1 MRRIALSKAIEISGK
16 SPFGTSSGVFEVT
29 ISISQNKPSE
39 DNITNNSFNSL
50 WKDSFHLRVSEGHF
64 SQILGSD
71 SNPIPVD
78 VFELESVWIIIQDQF
93 STLNTF
99 FEFNISQVGGT
110 ASKSKPVI
118 TKSVKKARDSRGRHD
133 VVGDKG
139 PRRDRGYTGPKGEQ
153 GLKGIAGDK
162 GDKGDKGIPG
172 SPGDKGITGPPGP
185 TGDKGIQGKPGDKGL
200 TGTTGP
206 IGDKGAQGPQGL
218 PGEKGLTGVPGPQ
231 GDKGIRGPIG
241 PTGERGPTGKPGDP
255 GLQGP
260 QGIQGPQGERGH
272 TGPVGPPGEK
282 GIVGDKG
289 EIGGQ
294 GPMGPPGPPGEKG
307 SQGGMS
313 VESKKL
319 IKDLLELLASKNI
332 ISTEEQ
338 IKLTSYLY

>member
-1 MRRIALSKAIEISGK
+1 MRRIALPKGIEISGK

-29 ISISQNKPSE
+29 ISITQSKPSE
-39 DNITNNSFNSL
+39 DSIANNSFNSL
-50 WKDSFHLRVSEGHF
+50 WQDGFHLRVSEGYF

-71 SNPIPVD
+71 SKPIPVD
-78 VFELESVWIIIQDQF
+78 VFELGSVWIIIQDQF
-93 STLNTF
+93 SAANTF
-99 FEFNISQVGGT
+99 FEFNIPQAGGSV
-110 ASKSKPVI
+110 SKPKPVI
-118 TKSVKKARDSRGRHD
+118 TKGVKKARDSSRRGISD
-133 VVGDKG
+133 E
-139 PRRDRGYTGPKGEQ
+139 RGYSGMRGEQ
-153 GLKGIAGDK
+153 GSRGITGDK
-162 GDKGDKGIPG
+162 GDKGDKGVPG
-172 SPGDKGITGPPGP
+172 PSGDKGITGPPGP

-206 IGDKGAQGPQGL
+206 IGDKGTQGPQGA

-231 GDKGIRGPIG
+231 GDKGIRGTIG

-272 TGPVGPPGEK
+272 TGPPGPPGEK

-289 EIGGQ
+289 EIGGR

-313 VESKKL
+313 EESKKL

>member
-1 MRRIALSKAIEISGK
+1 MRRIALPKGIEISGK

-29 ISISQNKPSE
+29 ISITQSKPSE
-39 DNITNNSFNSL
+39 DSIANNSFNSL
-50 WKDSFHLRVSEGHF
+50 WQDGIHLRVSEGHF

-71 SNPIPVD
+71 SKPIPVD

-93 STLNTF
+93 SAANTY
-99 FEFNISQVGGT
+99 FEFNISQARESV
-110 ASKSKPVI
+110 SKPKPVI
-118 TKSVKKARDSRGRHD
+118 SKGVKKARDSSRRGFSS
-133 VVGDKG
+133 
-139 PRRDRGYTGPKGEQ
+139 DRGSPGERGYSGMRGEQ
-153 GLKGIAGDK
+153 GSRGITGDK
-162 GDKGDKGIPG
+162 GDRGDKGVPG
-172 SPGDKGITGPPGP
+172 SSGDKGITGPSGP
-185 TGDKGIQGKPGDKGL
+185 VGDKGIQGKPGDKGL

-206 IGDKGAQGPQGL
+206 IGDKGTQGPQGA

-231 GDKGIRGPIG
+231 GDKGIRGIIG

-272 TGPVGPPGEK
+272 TGP
-282 GIVGDKG
+282 
-289 EIGGQ
+289 
-294 GPMGPPGPPGEKG
+294 PGPPGEKG

-313 VESKKL
+313 EESKKL

>member
-1 MRRIALSKAIEISGK
+1 MRRIALPKGIEISGK

-29 ISISQNKPSE
+29 ISITQSKPSE
-39 DNITNNSFNSL
+39 DSIANNSFNSL
-50 WKDSFHLRVSEGHF
+50 WQDGIHLRVSEGHF

-71 SNPIPVD
+71 SKPIPVD

-93 STLNTF
+93 SAANTY
-99 FEFNISQVGGT
+99 FEFNISQARRSV
-110 ASKSKPVI
+110 SKPKPVI
-118 TKSVKKARDSRGRHD
+118 TKGVKKARDSSRHGLSDGRGPP
-133 VVGDKG
+133 GE
-139 PRRDRGYTGPKGEQ
+139 RGYSGVRGEQ
-153 GLKGIAGDK
+153 GSRGITGDK
-162 GDKGDKGIPG
+162 GDRGDKGVPG
-172 SPGDKGITGPPGP
+172 SSGDKGITGPPGP
-185 TGDKGIQGKPGDKGL
+185 VGDKGIQGKPGDKGL
-200 TGTTGP
+200 TGTTGL
-206 IGDKGAQGPQGL
+206 IGDKGTQGPQGA

-231 GDKGIRGPIG
+231 GDKGIRGIIG

-272 TGPVGPPGEK
+272 TGP
-282 GIVGDKG
+282 
-289 EIGGQ
+289 
-294 GPMGPPGPPGEKG
+294 PGPPGEKG

-313 VESKKL
+313 EESKKL